1 MTNPS
6 TPADHDP
13 ASTAAGTSDS
23 GTSHPADSG
32 RTEEIP
38 SADLTSE
45 QTPLVEHPLAADDTH
60 VLDAGDT
67 TQFSAPS
74 AQAQDPFWS
83 APADSATSPAADSS
97 HETDSGETTSHAAAA
112 APVIPAIPATAA
124 GAGWGGT
131 AYPPDGPT
139 GSASRPGPGFWRRV
153 GDAWRRV
160 WASTL
165 GKVLVIGASAL
176 AVLALIAAIGMAA
189 FMGGRGHGGSERGA
203 VAACADQGQSQQ
215 RQQGQRPGRGDSRD
229 CDTGQQGRGGMGR
242 GQGQGQGQ
250 GPWGENEGPNSG
262 MGNGTVPGP
271 IAPPNTGNGRGQ
283 GGLGQG
289 DLGQGGV
296 GLGGVLHGEVVVGG
310 ATPKTVLYQTG
321 EVTELTAGS
330 SLTVKSTDGF
340 SATYALT
347 PTSIIPTTGL
357 AQGTTVRVIADKD
370 GAKVT
375 RLELVRTATGT
386 L

>member
-1 MTNPS
+1 MPLRG
-6 TPADHDP
+6 
-13 ASTAAGTSDS
+13 TARKRWAGWRSS
-23 GTSHPADSG
+23 ISSF
-32 RTEEIP
+32 RN
-38 SADLTSE
+38 
-45 QTPLVEHPLAADDTH
+45 
-60 VLDAGDT
+60 
-67 TQFSAPS
+67 APS
-74 AQAQDPFWS
+74 RKDFRDHARW
-83 APADSATSPAADSS
+83 AA
-97 HETDSGETTSHAAAA
+97 
-112 APVIPAIPATAA
+112 
-124 GAGWGGT
+124 
-131 AYPPDGPT
+131 
-139 GSASRPGPGFWRRV
+139 
-153 GDAWRRV
+153 
-160 WASTL
+160 
-165 GKVLVIGASAL
+165 
-176 AVLALIAAIGMAA
+176 
-189 FMGGRGHGGSERGA
+189 
-203 VAACADQGQSQQ
+203 
-215 RQQGQRPGRGDSRD
+215 
-229 CDTGQQGRGGMGR
+229 
-242 GQGQGQGQ
+242 
-250 GPWGENEGPNSG
+250 
-262 MGNGTVPGP
+262 GNGTVPGP